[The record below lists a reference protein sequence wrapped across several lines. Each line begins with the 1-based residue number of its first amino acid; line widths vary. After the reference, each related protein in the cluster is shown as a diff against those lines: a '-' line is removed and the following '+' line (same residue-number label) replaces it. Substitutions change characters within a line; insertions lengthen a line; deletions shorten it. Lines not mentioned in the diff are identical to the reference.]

1 MKTKK
6 KKRIVIVR
14 RKRKVPLMKNG
25 ITVEA
30 RLENLDEVQAFVDGE
45 LEKNDCPAKARYQ
58 IALAVEEIFV
68 NIASYAYAPEDGTGG
83 TADISISFGGE
94 QVTAEIVFSDR
105 GKPFDPTAKEDADTS
120 PDALLEREG
129 GLGILMTK
137 KLMDDVTYSRV
148 DGKNV
153 LTVRKTI
160 G

>member
-30 RLENLDEVQAFVDGE
+30 RLEKLDEVQAFVDGE

-68 NIASYAYAPEDGTGG
+68 NIASYAYAPEDG

-148 DGKNV
+148 EGRNV
-153 LTVRKTI
+153 LTVRKKL
-160 G
+160 GS

>member
-1 MKTKK
+1 
-6 KKRIVIVR
+6 
-14 RKRKVPLMKNG
+14 MKNG

-30 RLENLDEVQAFVDGE
+30 RLDKLDEVQAFVDGE

-68 NIASYAYAPEDGTGG
+68 NIASYAYAPEDGT
-83 TADISISFGGE
+83 ADISISFVGE

-105 GKPFDPTAKEDADTS
+105 GRPFDPTAKDDADTS

-137 KLMDDVTYSRV
+137 KLMDDVTYSRM

-153 LTVRKTI
+153 LTVRKKL
-160 G
+160 GS